1 MSVGVVTGIFA
12 IVGALVG
19 GLLSYL
25 SARIGHR
32 WGEAKSEIRKL
43 SEQVAAYHR
52 LEGLYKSWA
61 AEHDP
66 DSRAPKK
73 IQEDMRREIE
83 EIGGYVRP
91 RMTATEARE
100 IMEKWS

>member
-83 EIGGYVRP
+83 EIGRYATGSDCSASARP
-91 RMTATEARE
+91 RSTYQ
-100 IMEKWS
+100 S